1 MNEPPPIRSVRGKD
15 SLFADRGGIPLTGFE
30 EPACPAPGQDG
41 PQSAG
46 P

>member
-15 SLFADRGGIPLTGFE
+15 SLFAERGGIPLKGFE
-30 EPACPAPGQDG
+30 EPVRPAPGQDDA
-41 PQSAG
+41 PSAG

>member
-15 SLFADRGGIPLTGFE
+15 SVLADRGGIPLKGFE
-30 EPACPAPGQDG
+30 EPACPAPRQDDA
-41 PQSAG
+41 QSAG